1 MHRELLP
8 LVKEV
13 GKQAFEAA
21 ADAFADRSVRGTYV
35 TSNLY
40 GIDFTIEDLK
50 VDHGVGRVYPVPDL
64 GTEALD
70 VKRDGAIL
78 KELGARLYI
87 LELENGPTTH
97 HEGELYCSAPETQ
110 LMDLSHQ
117 IKALKAMGFSKTS
130 DLIERIDVP
139 EGFELILVS
148 DGVGQARIV
157 E

>member
-13 GKQAFEAA
+13 GKHAFKAA
-21 ADAFADRSVRGTYV
+21 ADAFADKSIRGSYI

-50 VDHGVGRVYPVPDL
+50 EDHGVGRVYPLPNLD
-64 GTEALD
+64 EPLD

-78 KELGARLYI
+78 KELGARMYV

-110 LMDLSHQ
+110 LMDLTHQ
-117 IKALKAMGFSKTS
+117 IKALKAMGFSKSS
-130 DLIERIDVP
+130 DLVERLEAP
-139 EGFELILVS
+139 QGFELILVS
-148 DGVGQARIV
+148 EGLGHATIV